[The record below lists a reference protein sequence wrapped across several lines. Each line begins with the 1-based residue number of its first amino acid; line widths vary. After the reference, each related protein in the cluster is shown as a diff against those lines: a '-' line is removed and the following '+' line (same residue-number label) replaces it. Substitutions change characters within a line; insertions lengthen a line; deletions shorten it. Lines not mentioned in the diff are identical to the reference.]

1 MEKISN
7 QQNDQLLDFLDG
19 KLSGAEVA
27 VLKTQLEQSPAMRE
41 RLEDLRLI
49 HDLLSSRSVVK
60 SSLSPAFTNNVMY
73 NLDKAPST
81 SSLSPRN
88 GLLLLIGILVATGV
102 GMFLLA
108 TGSLDSLS
116 GLVNLNELN
125 LPKAL
130 QNFSIKSI
138 PLSIKTVMKVVIMI
152 NLVIA
157 FIVLDRTVL
166 KPFFN
171 RKQSTE
177 GFN

>member
-19 KLSGAEVA
+19 NLSGAEVA
-27 VLKTQLEQSPAMRE
+27 VLKTKLEQSPALRE

-49 HDLLSSRSVVK
+49 HDLLSSRADVK
-60 SSLSPAFTNNVMY
+60 SSLTPAFTNNVMY
-73 NLDKAPST
+73 NLDKAPSA

-88 GLLLLIGILVATGV
+88 GLFLLIGILVATGV

-116 GLVNLNELN
+116 GLINMDELN